1 MDNIRH
7 EFRKY
12 AEFNRD
18 VLYPAEMKKKELEA
32 RIRELLFKKYKRL
45 ADKLFIDDM
54 PEIKAGKYKR
64 EDVEVNP
71 YFLEIVN
78 CASNPSDMSY
88 TMFTFKVK
96 YWITTSKSTNEKGEI
111 EDNVTEIEKIVKP
124 HIALR
129 FFSNYIGD
137 EDEEANC

>member
-12 AEFNRD
+12 AEFNKE
-18 VLYPAEMKKKELEA
+18 VLYPAEMKKKEIEA
-32 RIRELLFKKYKRL
+32 KIRELLFKKYKRL

-54 PEIKAGKYKR
+54 PEIKTGRYKR
-64 EDVEVNP
+64 EDIEVNP

-88 TMFTFKVK
+88 TMFTFRVK
-96 YWITTSKSTNEKGEI
+96 YWITTGRAINEKGEE
-111 EDNVTEIEKIVKP
+111 EDSVTEIERIVKP

-137 EDEEANC
+137 EDEEADC

>member
-32 RIRELLFKKYKRL
+32 RIRELLFNKYKRL

-54 PEIKAGKYKR
+54 PEIKVGKYKR

-71 YFLEIVN
+71 YFLEILS

-96 YWITTSKSTNEKGEI
+96 YWITTSRSTNEKGEI

>member
-32 RIRELLFKKYKRL
+32 RIRVLLFSKYKRL
-45 ADKLFIDDM
+45 VDKLFIDDM
-54 PEIKAGKYKR
+54 PEIKVGKYKR

-71 YFLEIVN
+71 YFLEILN

-88 TMFTFKVK
+88 TMFTFRVK
-96 YWITTSKSTNEKGEI
+96 YWITTRSISEKGEI

-129 FFSNYIGD
+129 FFSNYIGN

>member
-32 RIRELLFKKYKRL
+32 RIRVLLFSKYKRL
-45 ADKLFIDDM
+45 VDKLFIDDM
-54 PEIKAGKYKR
+54 PEIKVGKYKR

-71 YFLEIVN
+71 YFLEILN

-88 TMFTFKVK
+88 TMFTFRVK
-96 YWITTSKSTNEKGEI
+96 YWITTRSINENGEI
-111 EDNVTEIEKIVKP
+111 EDNTTEIEKIVKP

-129 FFSNYIGD
+129 FFSNYIGN

>member
-32 RIRELLFKKYKRL
+32 RIRVLLFSKYKRL
-45 ADKLFIDDM
+45 VDKLFIDDM
-54 PEIKAGKYKR
+54 PEIKVGKYKR

-71 YFLEIVN
+71 YFLEILN

-88 TMFTFKVK
+88 TMFTFRVK
-96 YWITTSKSTNEKGEI
+96 YWITTRSINEKGEI
-111 EDNVTEIEKIVKP
+111 EDNTTEIEKIVKP

-129 FFSNYIGD
+129 FFSNYIGN

>member
-18 VLYPAEMKKKELEA
+18 VLYPTEMKKKELEA
-32 RIRELLFKKYKRL
+32 RIRVLLFSKYKRL

-54 PEIKAGKYKR
+54 PEIKVGKYKR

-71 YFLEIVN
+71 YFLEILN
-78 CASNPSDMSY
+78 CASNPYDMSY
-88 TMFTFKVK
+88 TMFTFRVK
-96 YWITTSKSTNEKGEI
+96 YWITTRSINEKGEI
-111 EDNVTEIEKIVKP
+111 EDNTTEIEKIVKP

-129 FFSNYIGD
+129 FFSNYIGN